1 MADKNLFLK
10 NYSFY
15 GKHADMVDAL
25 TSKID
30 EASGASIF
38 STVVELFIMSA
49 LVGVKIGSKSK
60 PDGDKTK
67 DKKILAEQF
76 NSHNHEIK
84 IAFKFVTLLGNK
96 EKFDEITRLNKT
108 FRNPDVDDNYK
119 EFEEYMLGGLEDIY
133 NHLMV
138 ASNTNYADY
147 LTSVNQY
154 LDNFKTPSNSD
165 LDDIPDAENLF

>member
-25 TSKID
+25 TGKID

-49 LVGVKIGSKSK
+49 VVGVKIGLKSK

-76 NSHNHEIK
+76 NSHSHEIK

-96 EKFDEITRLNKT
+96 DKFDEVTRLNKT
-108 FRNPDVDDNYK
+108 FRNPEVDENYK

-138 ASNTNYADY
+138 STNSNYADY

-154 LDNFKTPSNSD
+154 LNNFKSPSVEES
-165 LDDIPDAENLF
+165 DDIPDAEDLF